1 MSFVHLHVHSHY
13 SLLDGLPKI
22 DELIEETKKQK
33 MKAVALTDHGVMYGI
48 IEFYQKAKAAGIK
61 PIIGVEAYIAP
72 NGLLDKRP
80 KIDEKPF
87 HLVLLAKNDEGYKN
101 LIKLTSI
108 AHLQGFYYKPRLD
121 KEILKQHSRGI
132 IALSACLQGEI
143 PRLIINNQTK
153 KAEEILQEYKKIFGE
168 NFYLE
173 IQDHPNLREQKIV
186 NKAIFQLA
194 KKYKIP
200 LVATNDVH
208 YLKEEDAEIQDIL
221 LCVQTKKKKDDPDR
235 LSMLIDDFSFR
246 SEEKMKDSFKDYPEA
261 ISNTEKIADQCNV
274 EIKFG
279 ENKLPFF
286 PLPAGED
293 ANQYLRELCEKNI
306 IKRYGKETKKVSERL
321 EKELLVIKKTG
332 FAGYFLIVQDF
343 VNWSKKNNIVVG
355 PGRGSAAGSIVSYL
369 LNITNIDPLKYE
381 LLFERF
387 LNEDRSMPDIDLDFT
402 DKRRDEVIQ
411 YIEKKYGHDH
421 VSQIITFGTM
431 ASRAAVRDVGRV
443 LDCPYMFCDK
453 LAKAIPLGFTLDK
466 ALRHSQDLKEIYS
479 KEPQAQEIIR
489 IAQKLEGVIRHAS
502 KHACGLLITPLPLT
516 EYVPVQYDTSGQEK
530 IIISEYDMYAVE
542 NLGLLKMD
550 LLGLKNLTIIEKT
563 LDIVEHIHNK
573 KIDIDN
579 IPLDDKKVFQLLQ
592 KAQTQGV
599 FQLECLSGDTIVSNT
614 TIKKLFEQKNKKV
627 LQSVYLDEGKIH
639 ENKIKNIL
647 YKGEKK
653 IYTLITENNRYIKA
667 TLNHS
672 FLTENGWKKLKNI
685 KTEDKVLMK
694 EKAKYL
700 IYNTCKNCGKQ
711 ISGNALKKSNFC
723 YHCSASFYK
732 NPSKPSSRK
741 RISEAKIKFYEN
753 GGKPWNHGMTTEN
766 NELWAKTAKKISKAL
781 TGTTLEDRYGKKQAK
796 EIKKKMSIR
805 SKGENNP
812 MFGKPPHHRKGGFRE
827 DLGHYVRS
835 AWEADFARILK
846 LYNLKYEYEPKT
858 FKLKLS
864 NGEICHYTP
873 DFYVKSNN
881 TFYEVKG
888 WMHDIDKEKIDAFQK
903 EYIQYNFVLINN
915 TKFAE
920 LALQYKDLIRWECPR
935 IPVKNSFKF
944 IKVKKILPCDKAKTY
959 DITME
964 SPGNNFVA
972 NSFVVHNSSGM
983 QKYLKKLKPNCFEDI
998 IAMVALYR
1006 PGPIELI
1013 PDYID
1018 RKQGLKEIKYLH
1030 PKLKPILEKTYGIAV
1045 YQEQI
1050 LQIVRDLANFSLSEA
1065 DVLRKAVGKKI
1076 AKLLQKQKEKFID
1089 GCIKNKIS
1097 KEIAQKVF
1105 TFIEPFAQYGFNR
1118 SHAACYATIA
1128 YQTAYLKA
1136 HYATEFVA
1144 ALLCSDQNNIDKI
1157 TIEIKS
1163 AKEMGIEILPPD
1175 INESFKDFTV
1185 VGKNKIRFGL
1195 LAIKNVGKGI
1205 SETII
1210 TERKNDGNF
1219 QSLED
1224 FLARIQSKDLNK
1236 KSLESL
1242 IKSGA
1247 LDHIEERNQML
1258 ENIETLLDF
1267 TRKKQKDK
1275 ENGQTTL
1282 FTGIHNTNKTDG
1294 LTLKKS
1300 NPAKRQQKLIWE
1312 RELLGL
1318 FVSEHPLKE
1327 YEEILKKYA
1336 KPIGEVGSQRY
1347 QTQIK
1352 IVGIITKIKKI
1363 LTSNKEI
1370 MAFIKIEDPSGEIEI
1385 IVFPKTFKT
1394 NAEILEENKTI
1405 SVTGKISRKD
1415 ESLKIIVEKVRE
1427 VKKELLDN
1435 LLLKKR

>member
-22 DELIEETKKQK
+22 DELIEEAKKQK

-87 HLVLLAKNDEGYKN
+87 HLVLLAKNEKGYKN

-121 KEILKQHSRGI
+121 KEVLKQHSEGI

-143 PRLIINNQTK
+143 PRLIINNQIK
-153 KAEEILQEYKKIFGE
+153 KAEEVLQEYKKIFGDD
-168 NFYLE
+168 FYLE
-173 IQDHPNLREQKIV
+173 VQDHPNLREQKIA
-186 NKAIFQLA
+186 NKVIFKLA

-221 LCVQTKKKKDDPDR
+221 LCVQMKKKKDDPNR

-246 SEEKMKDSFKDYPEA
+246 SAEKMQNSFKDHPEA

-286 PLPAGED
+286 PLPAGENAD
-293 ANQYLRELCEKNI
+293 QYLKELCKKKITE
-306 IKRYGKETKKVSERL
+306 RYGKKTKKVSERL
-321 EKELLVIKKTG
+321 EEELLVIKRTG

-369 LNITNIDPLKYE
+369 LNITNVDPLKYE

-387 LNEDRSMPDIDLDFT
+387 LNEDRINMPDIDLDFT

-431 ASRAAVRDVGRV
+431 ASRAAIRDVGRV

-453 LAKAIPLGFTLDK
+453 LAKAVPLGFNLDK
-466 ALRHSQDLKEIYS
+466 ALSHSQELKELYS
-479 KEPQAQEIIR
+479 EEPQAQKIIK

-516 EYVPVQYDTSGQEK
+516 EYVPVQYDTSGQERT
-530 IIISEYDMYAVE
+530 IISEYDMYAVE

-563 LDIVEHIHNK
+563 LDIIEHIHDK
-573 KIDIDN
+573 KIDIND
-579 IPLDDKKVFQLLQ
+579 IPLNDKKTFQIFQ

-599 FQLECLSGDTIVSNT
+599 FQLES
-614 TIKKLFEQKNKKV
+614 Q
-627 LQSVYLDEGKIH
+627 
-639 ENKIKNIL
+639 
-647 YKGEKK
+647 
-653 IYTLITENNRYIKA
+653 
-667 TLNHS
+667 
-672 FLTENGWKKLKNI
+672 
-685 KTEDKVLMK
+685 
-694 EKAKYL
+694 
-700 IYNTCKNCGKQ
+700 
-711 ISGNALKKSNFC
+711 
-723 YHCSASFYK
+723 
-732 NPSKPSSRK
+732 
-741 RISEAKIKFYEN
+741 
-753 GGKPWNHGMTTEN
+753 GM
-766 NELWAKTAKKISKAL
+766 
-781 TGTTLEDRYGKKQAK
+781 R
-796 EIKKKMSIR
+796 
-805 SKGENNP
+805 
-812 MFGKPPHHRKGGFRE
+812 
-827 DLGHYVRS
+827 
-835 AWEADFARILK
+835 
-846 LYNLKYEYEPKT
+846 
-858 FKLKLS
+858 
-864 NGEICHYTP
+864 
-873 DFYVKSNN
+873 
-881 TFYEVKG
+881 
-888 WMHDIDKEKIDAFQK
+888 
-903 EYIQYNFVLINN
+903 
-915 TKFAE
+915 
-920 LALQYKDLIRWECPR
+920 
-935 IPVKNSFKF
+935 
-944 IKVKKILPCDKAKTY
+944 
-959 DITME
+959 
-964 SPGNNFVA
+964 
-972 NSFVVHNSSGM
+972 
-983 QKYLKKLKPNCFEDI
+983 KYLKKLKPTVFEDI

-1018 RKQGLKEIKYLH
+1018 RKHGLREISYLH

-1050 LQIVRDLANFSLSEA
+1050 LQIVRDLAGFSLSEA

-1076 AKLLQKQKEKFID
+1076 AKLLQKQKEKFIN

-1105 TFIEPFAQYGFNR
+1105 AFIEPFAQYGFNR
-1118 SHAACYATIA
+1118 SHATCYATIA
-1128 YQTAYLKA
+1128 YQTAYLKT
-1136 HYATEFVA
+1136 HYPTEFVA

-1157 TIEIKS
+1157 TIEIKA
-1163 AKEMGIEILPPD
+1163 AKEMGIEILPPN

-1195 LAIKNVGKGI
+1195 LAVKNVGRGI

-1210 TERKNDGNF
+1210 AERKNSGNF

-1224 FLARIQSKDLNK
+1224 FLVRIQSRDLNK

-1267 TRKKQKDK
+1267 ARKKQKDK
-1275 ENGQTTL
+1275 ENGQTNL
-1282 FTGIHNTNKTDG
+1282 FAIIPGDSKTNS
-1294 LTLKKS
+1294 LTLRKS
-1300 NPAKRQQKLIWE
+1300 EPAKRQQKLIWE

-1318 FVSEHPLKE
+1318 FISEHPLKE
-1327 YEEILKKYA
+1327 YEEILRKYA
-1336 KPIGEVGSQRY
+1336 KPISEVGSLRY
-1347 QTQIK
+1347 QAQIK
-1352 IVGIITKIKKI
+1352 VVGIITKIKKI
-1363 LTSNKEI
+1363 LTSSKEI
-1370 MAFIKIEDPSGEIEI
+1370 MGFVKIEDPSGEIEI
-1385 IVFPKTFKT
+1385 IVFPKMLKA
-1394 NAEILEENKTI
+1394 NPEVWEENKTI

-1415 ESLKIIVEKVRE
+1415 DSLKIIVEKVKEVKRE
-1427 VKKELLDN
+1427 VLDD

>member
-579 IPLDDKKVFQLLQ
+579 IPLDDKRVFQLLQ

-599 FQLECLSGDTIVSNT
+599 FQLES
-614 TIKKLFEQKNKKV
+614 Q
-627 LQSVYLDEGKIH
+627 
-639 ENKIKNIL
+639 
-647 YKGEKK
+647 
-653 IYTLITENNRYIKA
+653 
-667 TLNHS
+667 
-672 FLTENGWKKLKNI
+672 
-685 KTEDKVLMK
+685 
-694 EKAKYL
+694 
-700 IYNTCKNCGKQ
+700 
-711 ISGNALKKSNFC
+711 
-723 YHCSASFYK
+723 
-732 NPSKPSSRK
+732 
-741 RISEAKIKFYEN
+741 
-753 GGKPWNHGMTTEN
+753 
-766 NELWAKTAKKISKAL
+766 
-781 TGTTLEDRYGKKQAK
+781 
-796 EIKKKMSIR
+796 
-805 SKGENNP
+805 
-812 MFGKPPHHRKGGFRE
+812 
-827 DLGHYVRS
+827 
-835 AWEADFARILK
+835 
-846 LYNLKYEYEPKT
+846 
-858 FKLKLS
+858 
-864 NGEICHYTP
+864 
-873 DFYVKSNN
+873 
-881 TFYEVKG
+881 
-888 WMHDIDKEKIDAFQK
+888 
-903 EYIQYNFVLINN
+903 
-915 TKFAE
+915 
-920 LALQYKDLIRWECPR
+920 
-935 IPVKNSFKF
+935 
-944 IKVKKILPCDKAKTY
+944 
-959 DITME
+959 
-964 SPGNNFVA
+964 
-972 NSFVVHNSSGM
+972 GM

-1118 SHAACYATIA
+1118 SHATCYATIA

>member
-22 DELIEETKKQK
+22 DELIEEAKKQK

-87 HLVLLAKNDEGYKN
+87 HLVLLAKNEKGYKN

-121 KEILKQHSRGI
+121 KEVLKQHSEGI

-143 PRLIINNQTK
+143 PRLIINNQIK
-153 KAEEILQEYKKIFGE
+153 KAEEVLQEYKKIFGDD
-168 NFYLE
+168 FYLE
-173 IQDHPNLREQKIV
+173 VQDHPNLREQKIA
-186 NKAIFQLA
+186 NKVIFKLA

-221 LCVQTKKKKDDPDR
+221 LCVQMKKKKDDPNR

-246 SEEKMKDSFKDYPEA
+246 SAEKMQDSFKDHPEA

-286 PLPAGED
+286 PLPAGENAD
-293 ANQYLRELCEKNI
+293 QYLKELCEKKI
-306 IKRYGKETKKVSERL
+306 TERYGKKTKKVSERL
-321 EKELLVIKKTG
+321 EEELLVIKRTG

-387 LNEDRSMPDIDLDFT
+387 LNEDRINMPDIDLDFT

-431 ASRAAVRDVGRV
+431 ASRAAIRDVGRV

-453 LAKAIPLGFTLDK
+453 LAKAVPLGFTLDK
-466 ALRHSQDLKEIYS
+466 ALSHSQELKELYS
-479 KEPQAQEIIR
+479 EEPQAQKIIK
-489 IAQKLEGVIRHAS
+489 IAKKLEGVIRHAS

-516 EYVPVQYDTSGQEK
+516 EYVPVQYDTSGQERT
-530 IIISEYDMYAVE
+530 IISEYDMYAVE

-563 LDIVEHIHNK
+563 LDIIKHIHDK
-573 KIDIDN
+573 KIDIND
-579 IPLDDKKVFQLLQ
+579 IPLDDKKTFQIFQ

-599 FQLECLSGDTIVSNT
+599 FQLES
-614 TIKKLFEQKNKKV
+614 Q
-627 LQSVYLDEGKIH
+627 
-639 ENKIKNIL
+639 
-647 YKGEKK
+647 
-653 IYTLITENNRYIKA
+653 
-667 TLNHS
+667 
-672 FLTENGWKKLKNI
+672 
-685 KTEDKVLMK
+685 
-694 EKAKYL
+694 
-700 IYNTCKNCGKQ
+700 
-711 ISGNALKKSNFC
+711 
-723 YHCSASFYK
+723 
-732 NPSKPSSRK
+732 
-741 RISEAKIKFYEN
+741 
-753 GGKPWNHGMTTEN
+753 GM
-766 NELWAKTAKKISKAL
+766 
-781 TGTTLEDRYGKKQAK
+781 R
-796 EIKKKMSIR
+796 
-805 SKGENNP
+805 
-812 MFGKPPHHRKGGFRE
+812 
-827 DLGHYVRS
+827 
-835 AWEADFARILK
+835 
-846 LYNLKYEYEPKT
+846 
-858 FKLKLS
+858 
-864 NGEICHYTP
+864 
-873 DFYVKSNN
+873 
-881 TFYEVKG
+881 
-888 WMHDIDKEKIDAFQK
+888 
-903 EYIQYNFVLINN
+903 
-915 TKFAE
+915 
-920 LALQYKDLIRWECPR
+920 
-935 IPVKNSFKF
+935 
-944 IKVKKILPCDKAKTY
+944 
-959 DITME
+959 
-964 SPGNNFVA
+964 
-972 NSFVVHNSSGM
+972 
-983 QKYLKKLKPNCFEDI
+983 KYLKKLKPTVFEDI

-1018 RKQGLKEIKYLH
+1018 RKHGLREISYLH

-1050 LQIVRDLANFSLSEA
+1050 LQIVRDLAGFSLSEA

-1076 AKLLQKQKEKFID
+1076 AKLLQKQKEKFIN
-1089 GCIKNKIS
+1089 GCIRNKIT

-1105 TFIEPFAQYGFNR
+1105 AFIEPFAQYGFNR
-1118 SHAACYATIA
+1118 SHATCYATIA

-1136 HYATEFVA
+1136 HYPTEFVA

-1157 TIEIKS
+1157 TIEIKA
-1163 AKEMGIEILPPD
+1163 AKEMGIEILPPN

-1195 LAIKNVGKGI
+1195 LAIKNVGRGI

-1210 TERKNDGNF
+1210 TERKNSGNF

-1224 FLARIQSKDLNK
+1224 FLVRIQSRDLNK

-1247 LDHIEERNQML
+1247 LDQIEERNQML

-1267 TRKKQKDK
+1267 ARKKQKDK
-1275 ENGQTTL
+1275 ENGQTNL
-1282 FTGIHNTNKTDG
+1282 FAIIPNSNKTNG
-1294 LTLKKS
+1294 LTLRKS
-1300 NPAKRQQKLIWE
+1300 EPAKRQQKLIWE

-1318 FVSEHPLKE
+1318 FISEHPLKE

-1336 KPIGEVGSQRY
+1336 KPIGEVGSDRY

-1352 IVGIITKIKKI
+1352 VVGIITKIKKI
-1363 LTSNKEI
+1363 LTSSKEI
-1370 MAFIKIEDPSGEIEI
+1370 MGFVKIEDPSGEIEI
-1385 IVFPKTFKT
+1385 IVFPKMLKA
-1394 NAEILEENKTI
+1394 NPEVWEENKTI

-1415 ESLKIIVEKVRE
+1415 DSLKIIVEKVKEVKRE
-1427 VKKELLDN
+1427 VLDD

>member
-22 DELIEETKKQK
+22 DQLIDEAKEQG
-33 MKAVALTDHGVMYGI
+33 MKAVALTDHGVMYGV

-61 PIIGVEAYIAP
+61 PIIGVEVYVAP

-87 HLVLLAKNDEGYKN
+87 HLVLLAKNEKGYKN

-108 AHLQGFYYKPRLD
+108 AHLQGFYYKPRVD
-121 KEILKQHSRGI
+121 KEILKQHAEGV

-153 KAEEILQEYKKIFGE
+153 KAEESLQEYQKIFGK

-173 IQDHPNLREQKIV
+173 VQDHPNLREQKIA
-186 NKAIFQLA
+186 NKAIYKLA

-208 YLKEEDAEIQDIL
+208 YLKSEDAEIQDIL
-221 LCVQTKKKKDDPDR
+221 LCVQTKKKKDDTNR
-235 LSMLIDDFSFR
+235 LSMLMDDFSFR
-246 SEEKMKDSFKDYPEA
+246 SAKKMQESFKNYPEA
-261 ISNTEKIADQCNV
+261 ISNTQKIADECNV

-286 PLPAGED
+286 PVPAGED
-293 ANQYLRELCEKNI
+293 ANLYLKKLCEEKI
-306 IKRYGKETKKVSERL
+306 TKRYGEKTKKASERL
-321 EKELLVIKKTG
+321 EKELSVIKKTG

-369 LNITNIDPLKYE
+369 LNITNVDPLKYE

-387 LNEDRSMPDIDLDFT
+387 LGEDRINMPDIDLDFT

-411 YIEKKYGHDH
+411 YIEKKYGHNH

-431 ASRAAVRDVGRV
+431 ASRAAIRDVGRV
-443 LDCPYMFCDK
+443 LDYPYMFCDK
-453 LAKAIPLGFTLDK
+453 LAKSIPLGSTLDQ
-466 ALRHSQDLKEIYS
+466 ALRQSRELKEIYS
-479 KEPQAQEIIR
+479 QEPQAQEIIR

-530 IIISEYDMYAVE
+530 IIISQYDMYAVE

-550 LLGLKNLTIIEKT
+550 ILGLKNLTIIEKT
-563 LDIVEHIHNK
+563 LDIIKHIHNK
-573 KIDIDN
+573 EINIDN
-579 IPLDDKKVFQLLQ
+579 IPLDDKGVFQMLQ
-592 KAQTQGV
+592 KAKTQGV
-599 FQLECLSGDTIVSNT
+599 FQ
-614 TIKKLFEQKNKKV
+614 
-627 LQSVYLDEGKIH
+627 
-639 ENKIKNIL
+639 
-647 YKGEKK
+647 
-653 IYTLITENNRYIKA
+653 
-667 TLNHS
+667 
-672 FLTENGWKKLKNI
+672 
-685 KTEDKVLMK
+685 
-694 EKAKYL
+694 
-700 IYNTCKNCGKQ
+700 
-711 ISGNALKKSNFC
+711 
-723 YHCSASFYK
+723 
-732 NPSKPSSRK
+732 
-741 RISEAKIKFYEN
+741 
-753 GGKPWNHGMTTEN
+753 
-766 NELWAKTAKKISKAL
+766 
-781 TGTTLEDRYGKKQAK
+781 
-796 EIKKKMSIR
+796 
-805 SKGENNP
+805 
-812 MFGKPPHHRKGGFRE
+812 
-827 DLGHYVRS
+827 
-835 AWEADFARILK
+835 
-846 LYNLKYEYEPKT
+846 
-858 FKLKLS
+858 
-864 NGEICHYTP
+864 
-873 DFYVKSNN
+873 
-881 TFYEVKG
+881 
-888 WMHDIDKEKIDAFQK
+888 
-903 EYIQYNFVLINN
+903 
-915 TKFAE
+915 
-920 LALQYKDLIRWECPR
+920 
-935 IPVKNSFKF
+935 
-944 IKVKKILPCDKAKTY
+944 
-959 DITME
+959 ME
-964 SPGNNFVA
+964 SAGF
-972 NSFVVHNSSGM
+972 
-983 QKYLKKLKPNCFEDI
+983 QKYLKKLKPTIFEDI

-1018 RKQGLKEIKYLH
+1018 RKHGLKEIKYLH

-1050 LQIVRDLANFSLSEA
+1050 LQVVRDLAGFSLSEA

-1076 AKLLQKQKEKFID
+1076 VKLLQKQKEKFIN

-1097 KEIAQKVF
+1097 KETAQRIF
-1105 TFIEPFAQYGFNR
+1105 AFIEPFAQYGFNR
-1118 SHAACYATIA
+1118 SHATCYATIA

-1136 HYATEFVA
+1136 HYPTEFVA

-1157 TIEIKS
+1157 TIEIK
-1163 AKEMGIEILPPD
+1163 AAEEMGIEILPPD
-1175 INESFKDFTV
+1175 VNESFKDFTAV
-1185 VGKNKIRFGL
+1185 DKNKIRFGL
-1195 LAIKNVGKGI
+1195 LAIKNVGRGI
-1205 SETII
+1205 SEII
-1210 TERKNDGNF
+1210 IKERKNSGNF

-1247 LDHIEERNQML
+1247 LDYLEERNQML

-1267 TRKKQKDK
+1267 ARKKQKDK

-1282 FTGIHNTNKTDG
+1282 FANIPNSTKTNG

-1300 NPAKRQQKLIWE
+1300 EPAKRQQKLIWE

-1318 FVSEHPLKE
+1318 FISEHPLKE

-1336 KPIGEVGSQRY
+1336 KPINEVGSHRY

-1352 IVGIITKIKKI
+1352 VVGIITKIKKI
-1363 LTSNKEI
+1363 LTSSKEV

-1385 IVFPKTFKT
+1385 IVFPKILKA

-1415 ESLKIIVEKVRE
+1415 ESLKIIVEKVKE
-1427 VKKELLDN
+1427 VKKEVLDD

>member
-22 DELIEETKKQK
+22 DELIEEAKKQK
-33 MKAVALTDHGVMYGI
+33 MKAIALTDHGVMYGI

-61 PIIGVEAYIAP
+61 PIIGLEAYIAP

-87 HLVLLAKNDEGYKN
+87 HLVLLAKNEKGYKN

-121 KEILKQHSRGI
+121 KEVLKQHSEGI

-143 PRLIINNQTK
+143 PRLIINNQIK
-153 KAEEILQEYKKIFGE
+153 KAEEVLQEYKKIFGDD
-168 NFYLE
+168 FYLE
-173 IQDHPNLREQKIV
+173 VQDHPNLREQKIA
-186 NKAIFQLA
+186 NKVIFKLA

-221 LCVQTKKKKDDPDR
+221 LCVQMKKKKDDPNR

-246 SEEKMKDSFKDYPEA
+246 SAEKMQNSFKDHPEA

-286 PLPAGED
+286 PLPAGENAD
-293 ANQYLRELCEKNI
+293 QYLKELCKKKITE
-306 IKRYGKETKKVSERL
+306 RYGKKTKKVSERL
-321 EKELLVIKKTG
+321 EEELLVIKRTG

-369 LNITNIDPLKYE
+369 LNITNVDPLKYE

-387 LNEDRSMPDIDLDFT
+387 LNEDRINMPDIDLDFT

-431 ASRAAVRDVGRV
+431 ASRAAIRDVGRV

-453 LAKAIPLGFTLDK
+453 LAKAVPLGFNLDK
-466 ALRHSQDLKEIYS
+466 ALSHSQELKELYS
-479 KEPQAQEIIR
+479 EEPQAQKIIK

-516 EYVPVQYDTSGQEK
+516 EYVPVQYDTSGQERT
-530 IIISEYDMYAVE
+530 IISEYDMYAVE

-563 LDIVEHIHNK
+563 LDIIEHIHDK
-573 KIDIDN
+573 KIDIND
-579 IPLDDKKVFQLLQ
+579 IPLNDKKTFQIFQ

-599 FQLECLSGDTIVSNT
+599 FQLES
-614 TIKKLFEQKNKKV
+614 Q
-627 LQSVYLDEGKIH
+627 
-639 ENKIKNIL
+639 
-647 YKGEKK
+647 
-653 IYTLITENNRYIKA
+653 
-667 TLNHS
+667 
-672 FLTENGWKKLKNI
+672 
-685 KTEDKVLMK
+685 
-694 EKAKYL
+694 
-700 IYNTCKNCGKQ
+700 
-711 ISGNALKKSNFC
+711 
-723 YHCSASFYK
+723 
-732 NPSKPSSRK
+732 
-741 RISEAKIKFYEN
+741 
-753 GGKPWNHGMTTEN
+753 GM
-766 NELWAKTAKKISKAL
+766 
-781 TGTTLEDRYGKKQAK
+781 R
-796 EIKKKMSIR
+796 
-805 SKGENNP
+805 
-812 MFGKPPHHRKGGFRE
+812 
-827 DLGHYVRS
+827 
-835 AWEADFARILK
+835 
-846 LYNLKYEYEPKT
+846 
-858 FKLKLS
+858 
-864 NGEICHYTP
+864 
-873 DFYVKSNN
+873 
-881 TFYEVKG
+881 
-888 WMHDIDKEKIDAFQK
+888 
-903 EYIQYNFVLINN
+903 
-915 TKFAE
+915 
-920 LALQYKDLIRWECPR
+920 
-935 IPVKNSFKF
+935 
-944 IKVKKILPCDKAKTY
+944 
-959 DITME
+959 
-964 SPGNNFVA
+964 
-972 NSFVVHNSSGM
+972 
-983 QKYLKKLKPNCFEDI
+983 KYLKKLKPTVFEDI

-1018 RKQGLKEIKYLH
+1018 RKHGLREISYLH

-1050 LQIVRDLANFSLSEA
+1050 LQIVRDLAGFSLSEA

-1076 AKLLQKQKEKFID
+1076 AKLLQKQKEKFIN
-1089 GCIKNKIS
+1089 GCVRNKIT

-1105 TFIEPFAQYGFNR
+1105 AFIEPFAQYGFNR
-1118 SHAACYATIA
+1118 SHATCYATIA

-1136 HYATEFVA
+1136 HYPTEFVA

-1157 TIEIKS
+1157 TIEIKA
-1163 AKEMGIEILPPD
+1163 AKEMGIEILPPN

-1195 LAIKNVGKGI
+1195 LAVKNVGRGI

-1210 TERKNDGNF
+1210 TERRNSGNF

-1224 FLARIQSKDLNK
+1224 FLVRIQSRDLNK

-1247 LDHIEERNQML
+1247 LDNIEERNQML

-1267 TRKKQKDK
+1267 ARKKQKDK
-1275 ENGQTTL
+1275 ENGQTNL
-1282 FTGIHNTNKTDG
+1282 FAIIPNSNKTNG
-1294 LTLKKS
+1294 LTLRKS
-1300 NPAKRQQKLIWE
+1300 EPAKRQQKLIWE

-1318 FVSEHPLKE
+1318 FISEHPLKE
-1327 YEEILKKYA
+1327 YEEILRKYA
-1336 KPIGEVGSQRY
+1336 KPISEVGSHRY

-1352 IVGIITKIKKI
+1352 VVGIITKIKKI
-1363 LTSNKEI
+1363 LTSSKEI
-1370 MAFIKIEDPSGEIEI
+1370 MSFVKIEDPSGEIEI
-1385 IVFPKTFKT
+1385 IVFPKMLKA
-1394 NAEILEENKTI
+1394 NPEVWEENKTI

-1415 ESLKIIVEKVRE
+1415 DSLKIIVEKVKEVKRE
-1427 VKKELLDN
+1427 VLDD